1 MLPFSERVWSV
12 PRSRYWPAQNRGI
25 VVPKDPTTIGGHLR
39 RRRLKLGIH
48 QSEAARILEVSTV
61 TLSRW
66 ERDKVYPTWAQQTRV
81 SAYLGYDPFI
91 DPTLGRPKGNET
103 IDVASLSSKGPLTAG
118 QQIIRYRL
126 KQKKTRKQFAEELGV
141 DVKTLLAWETDRR
154 RPNPPFFADLLAHYK
169 GSLLRKS

>member
-1 MLPFSERVWSV
+1 MLPFSDRVWSL
-12 PRSRYWPAQNRGI
+12 PRSRYLPAQNRGI
-25 VVPKDPTTIGGHLR
+25 VVPKDPSTIGGHLR
-39 RRRLKLGIH
+39 RRRLELRIH
-48 QSEAARILEVSTV
+48 QSEAAQRMGVSTV

-66 ERDKVYPTWAQQTRV
+66 ECDKVYPTWAQQTRV

-103 IDVASLSSKGPLTAG
+103 IDVASLSSKGPITAG

-141 DVKTLLAWETDRR
+141 NVKTLLDWETDRR
-154 RPNPPFFADLLAHYK
+154 RANSPFFDDLLAHSK
-169 GSLLRKS
+169 GS